1 MNNTPYLH
9 HPDAITD
16 KEKYEY
22 LLRRAQEFLII
33 LEGRLGKRDRKFRLG
48 NIYWDTDDRYA
59 YIYPSAEKVDIY
71 LTKKAV
77 LDDNARNAEWQLA
90 HECVH
95 LLDPNYR
102 CDQQGNIIRTNV
114 LEEGIASWFH
124 DTLYPE
130 FRNRR
135 PKNYKQARDLVEKYL
150 DHGILEHVKL
160 LREKHGFKIH
170 NIQSKDLLK
179 IPGLRKDDA
188 KILAHKFSD
197 TGTINLNKKNFEMP
211 GL

>member
-1 MNNTPYLH
+1 MRENWANE
-9 HPDAITD
+9 IV
-16 KEKYEY
+16 
-22 LLRRAQEFLII
+22 
-33 LEGRLGKRDRKFRLG
+33 KFQLG

-59 YIYPSAEKVDIY
+59 YIYPWDGKVDIY

-95 LLDPNYR
+95 LLDPNCR
-102 CDQQGNIIRTNV
+102 CDSKGNIIRTNV

-124 DTLYPE
+124 DELYPE

-135 PKNYKQARDLVEKYL
+135 QKNYEQARNLVEKYIDNGL
-150 DHGILEHVKL
+150 LAHVKA
-160 LREKHGFKIH
+160 LRENQGFKIH
-170 NIQSKDLLK
+170 NIQAKDLLK
-179 IPGLRKDDA
+179 IPGIKKDDA

-197 TGTINLNKKNFEMP
+197 TGIINLNKKNYEEM